1 MKKSF
6 KIRQQIFDLQV
17 PQTTCITVSKPVTSE
32 ECTTVEKEECENVP
46 KEVTITVDKEVC
58 EDVPKQE
65 CKDVTGLATNSIS
78 FCFLF
83 VKTKP
88 LTCWD
93 RQINDSLSGKM
104 FFSFVPSSN
113 SLTSVSDA

>member
-6 KIRQQIFDLQV
+6 KIRRKIFDSQV
-17 PQTTCITVSKPVTSE
+17 PQTTCVTVSKPVTSE

-65 CKDVTGLATNSIS
+65 CKDVTGLATNSIFPVVP
-78 FCFLF
+78 FC
-83 VKTKP
+83 KTKS
-88 LTCWD
+88 LTCRD
-93 RQINDSLSGKM
+93 RQINDPLSWRT

-113 SLTSVSDA
+113 SLTSVTDA